1 MERIKTFLL
10 DLLHFG
16 SMVTWILISDFGD
29 LYKLLG
35 LLLFIVVTFIWAYN
49 SKTAD
54 KIIGYIG
61 EMFEESANEMY
72 GEEE

>member
-1 MERIKTFLL
+1 MERFKTIIL

-16 SMVTWILISDFGD
+16 SLITWILISDLGN

-35 LLLFIVVTFIWAYN
+35 FAMFIITSIIWAYN

-54 KIIGYIG
+54 KIIGYIDD
-61 EMFEESANEMY
+61 MFEEGANEMY
-72 GEEE
+72 GDEE

>member
-1 MERIKTFLL
+1 MERFKTIIL

-16 SMVTWILISDFGD
+16 SLITWVLISNLGD

-35 LLLFIVVTFIWAYN
+35 FVMFITISIIWAYN

-54 KIIGYIG
+54 KIISYIG
-61 EMFEESANEMY
+61 EMFEEGANEMY
-72 GEEE
+72 GDKK